1 MEKISEKPEAAVN
14 GKKIFTILHT
24 NDLHSNL
31 IGLGPATDYTPNIL
45 NDDQTIGGFA
55 RVAAVIA
62 ERRQARQ
69 AQGPVLMMTQSI
81 IALIAITAVVGTAI
95 NILAGG
101 V

>member
-1 MEKISEKPEAAVN
+1 MKNAPVEPTKLAGRQKT
-14 GKKIFTILHT
+14 FTILHT
-24 NDLHSNL
+24 NDMHSNL

-62 ERRQARQ
+62 EQRQARQ

>member
-14 GKKIFTILHT
+14 GKKTFTILHT
-24 NDLHSNL
+24 NDMHSNL

-62 ERRQARQ
+62 EQRQARQ